1 MKDNEKTMK
10 WISVNRKLPV
20 HGQRVLCVDIEGR
33 WWESVFRRN
42 QEPAASSFMNIQYG
56 DVCNVYHIPFVTHW
70 MPVIVPSRA
79 ERNIVL
85 FAQTDSHRLIN
96 GDIKQEIKE
105 D

>member
-1 MKDNEKTMK
+1 MEDNRKVME
-10 WISVNRKLPV
+10 WISVNRRLPV
-20 HGQRVLCVDIEGR
+20 HGQRVLCVDIEGH

-42 QEPAASSFMNIQYG
+42 QESATSGFVNIQYG
-56 DVCNVYHIPFVTHW
+56 DICNVYHIPFVTHW

-85 FAQTDSHRLIN
+85 LAQ
-96 GDIKQEIKE
+96 QEIKE